1 MNYAGTTD
9 TWDELTGDPNNQV
22 TPSFYA
28 YTTVRRDEFTGDP
41 NHLVTQFFTRY
52 NKLINYIFNMQIN
65 IIKGSEGRPGKNSL
79 VTHPHEILK

>member
-41 NHLVTQFFTRY
+41 NHLVTQFFTR
-52 NKLINYIFNMQIN
+52 
-65 IIKGSEGRPGKNSL
+65 
-79 VTHPHEILK
+79 